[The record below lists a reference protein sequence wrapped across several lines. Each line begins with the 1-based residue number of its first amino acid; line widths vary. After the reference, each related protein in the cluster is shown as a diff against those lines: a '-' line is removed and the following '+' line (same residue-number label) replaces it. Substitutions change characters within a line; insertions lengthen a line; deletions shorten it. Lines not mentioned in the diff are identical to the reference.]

1 MVIPI
6 EAISKGYSS
15 VCEIGFE
22 FSAIFFIISLF
33 LTCLYYVLS
42 VLHAMYLYARLVNIS
57 VYILTEIPIRLS
69 NLFYTNSFIL
79 VDVNVDVGNAMHSNL
94 VISNGFINY
103 KVLPAFYFYFYK
115 FRVFPITPD

>member
-79 VDVNVDVGNAMHSNL
+79 VDVENAMHSNL
-94 VISNGFINY
+94 VISNGFINH
-103 KVLPAFYFYFYK
+103 KVLPAFYFDFYK
-115 FRVFPITPD
+115 FRVFPITPN